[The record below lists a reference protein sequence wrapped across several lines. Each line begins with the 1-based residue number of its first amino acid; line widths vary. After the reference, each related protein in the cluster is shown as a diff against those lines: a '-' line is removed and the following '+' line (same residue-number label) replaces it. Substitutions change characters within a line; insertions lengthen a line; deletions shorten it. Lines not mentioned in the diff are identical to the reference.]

1 MTPTRHDDA
10 QRAHPARRDGA
21 RRASLPDGTPEPPV
35 SIASDTPLEIV
46 EEEALRLL
54 SLKDLAAA
62 RSCMMVIVGAL
73 ARIGRPRSSHLLFDL
88 LCRVDRIV
96 AQHLDLP
103 PRSIS
108 DRSLS
113 IDRLNSAR
121 TEPEIAACFWSLY
134 EIGIRPLVASGPRC
148 HPTVARAKMFVQ
160 QNYMRKICLAHIA
173 ETVNM
178 SRGYLSALFRNHCG
192 VTLTEYIHRVRMRE
206 AERLLSSG
214 EHSIS
219 QVGYA
224 VGYQNYRDFHR
235 NFVRYEKVSPRT
247 FLQERGRPGR
257 LPPVRVPLD

>member
-1 MTPTRHDDA
+1 MMPTRQDA
-10 QRAHPARRDGA
+10 VPRAHPACTEGTA
-21 RRASLPDGTPEPPV
+21 AASLQDGMPAPP
-35 SIASDTPLEIV
+35 ASGVGDAPLELV

-54 SLKDLAAA
+54 SLKDLAAS
-62 RSCMMVIVGAL
+62 RSSMRVIVGAL
-73 ARIGRPRSSHLLFDL
+73 ARTGRPRASHLLFDL

-96 AQHLDLP
+96 AQQLDRPSRRLSE
-103 PRSIS
+103 RSQ
-108 DRSLS
+108 S
-113 IDRLNSAR
+113 IDRLNNAR
-121 TEPEIAACFWSLY
+121 NETELAACFWSLY
-134 EIGIRPLVASGPRC
+134 EAGIRPLLESAPRC
-148 HPTVARAKMFVQ
+148 HPTVARARVFVQ
-160 QNYMRKICLAHIA
+160 QNYMKKICLAHIA
-173 ETVNM
+173 ESVNM

-192 VTLTEYIHRVRMRE
+192 VTLTEYIHRVRMKE

-257 LPPVRVPLD
+257 LPPVRIPLD